1 MKTIDIQQELENN
14 SYPGRGIILGRSAD
28 NENAVI
34 AYWIMGR
41 SANSRNRVFT
51 ETEDGIQT
59 EAFDASKLEDPS
71 LIIYHPVRC
80 LEDGTIIVTNGDQ
93 TDTIRDGLLEGKTFA
108 QCLHTRAFEPDAPNY
123 TPRISGLMHKDGTYA
138 LSILKSDR
146 GDPSCCCRYFFG
158 YDNPTPG
165 EGRYVSTYMG
175 DGDPLP
181 SFEGEPKPVQI
192 TGKIDAFGELLWN
205 ALNEEN
211 KVSLFVRYIHLLS
224 GESETRIFNKNV

>member
-41 SANSRNRVFT
+41 SANSRNRVFI

-146 GDPSCCCRYFFG
+146 GDPSCCCRYF
-158 YDNPTPG
+158 
-165 EGRYVSTYMG
+165 S
-175 DGDPLP
+175 
-181 SFEGEPKPVQI
+181 
-192 TGKIDAFGELLWN
+192 
-205 ALNEEN
+205 
-211 KVSLFVRYIHLLS
+211 H
-224 GESETRIFNKNV
+224 TR

>member
-41 SANSRNRVFT
+41 SANSRNRVFI

-123 TPRISGLMHKDGTYA
+123 TPRISGVVKPNGDYN
-138 LSILKSDR
+138 LSILKSNMGR
-146 GDPSCCCRYFFG
+146 GDSCLRFFFE
-158 YDNPTPG
+158 YAAVPG
-165 EGRYVSTYMG
+165 LGHLIHTYKG
-175 DGDPLP
+175 DGNPIP
-181 SFEGEPKPVQI
+181 SFEGEPVPVEMDGDLDSFTQMI
-192 TGKIDAFGELLWN
+192 WDS
-205 ALNEEN
+205 LNEDN
-211 KVSLFVRYIHLLS
+211 KVSLFTRFIDLES
-224 GESETRIFNKNV
+224 GKAESRIINKNK